1 MLHVFPIAHS
11 PSAAMSIGSYGNEQ
25 EDSQEYESEVEM
37 QCDSHGMVVLGM
49 GFDIYAHLSSS
60 STLDNK
66 VCVFP
71 IAHSQSTVMSTGSSG
86 KEQEESQE
94 CESWLYFAP
103 HSNEK
108 FHT

>member
-1 MLHVFPIAHS
+1 MHICRLHLLQTMKFVAIFPIAHS

-49 GFDIYAHLSSS
+49 GLNIYAHLSSS

-66 VCVFP
+66 VCCMFF
-71 IAHSQSTVMSTGSSG
+71 
-86 KEQEESQE
+86 
-94 CESWLYFAP
+94 L
-103 HSNEK
+103 
-108 FHT
+108 